1 MRKNIIIVGHSGIG
15 RSLLTDNV
23 LPDVVTQG
31 EGIPALRDKPYEIT
45 AADDSALLAE
55 GYFKAPP
62 TRAERRKDKRNK
74 K

>member
-23 LPDVVTQG
+23 LPDVITQG
-31 EGIPALRDKPYEIT
+31 EGIPALREKPYEIT
-45 AADDSALLAE
+45 AAPSMPLAE

-74 K
+74 R